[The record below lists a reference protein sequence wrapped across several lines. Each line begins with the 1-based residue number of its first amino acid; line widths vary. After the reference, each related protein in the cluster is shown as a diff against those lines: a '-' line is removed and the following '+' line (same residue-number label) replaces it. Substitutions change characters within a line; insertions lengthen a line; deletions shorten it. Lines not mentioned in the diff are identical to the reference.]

1 MTFCHNEQ
9 GSLICRV
16 EFLDVRCP
24 YCSPL
29 FVCSS
34 PPPRSCKG
42 SVTPR
47 FPATFLCCSTQS
59 MKYWLQGLRVALLRQ
74 WFSLV
79 PAAGRRPLNCSPIP
93 SSSPDVL
100 FYSSND
106 ASVAARRK
114 SLYFIQQHTFIDNA
128 ACRSSTRLR
137 WYNLIRPRGGYR
149 TFLPP

>member
-1 MTFCHNEQ
+1 MSKVHLSAELSSSMC
-9 GSLICRV
+9 V
-16 EFLDVRCP
+16 VRIAVS
-24 YCSPL
+24 CSFAPA
-29 FVCSS
+29 
-34 PPPRSCKG
+34 RHRGQCKG

-47 FPATFLCCSTQS
+47 FPATFLRYSTQS
-59 MKYWLQGLRVALLRQ
+59 MKSWLQGLRVALLRQ
-74 WFSLV
+74 RFSLV
-79 PAAGRRPLNCSPIP
+79 PAAGRRRLNCSPIP

-114 SLYFIQQHTFIDNA
+114 SLYFIQQRTFIDNA
-128 ACRSSTRLR
+128 ACRSSTRHR